1 MSSALADIDEDFGA
15 LGELGSRSSGAES
28 STPFGRKAPSER
40 VKLSRTFRLKLT
52 VNKSDFSLKDVMYT
66 IYALG
71 GVGNVSHIILDSPW
85 RILR

>member
-1 MSSALADIDEDFGA
+1 MLFRSRV
-15 LGELGSRSSGAES
+15 LGELGSGSSILSGAES
-28 STPFGRKAPSER
+28 STPFGRKAASES

-52 VNKSDFSLKDVMYT
+52 VNKSDLSLKDVMYT